1 MSCPVRSELRPISAA
16 CPLPAW
22 SLDEPSDSVAELEGL
37 QGLGDLD
44 LSALPPL
51 ALGMSAEEEWAMMGP
66 LDHGE
71 IFHDAERAPGP
82 ILFACLAASS
92 TMHRSSSI
100 QSVSTTH
107 ESPVLGPAA
116 PKHEIVGAGL
126 LA

>member
-1 MSCPVRSELRPISAA
+1 MSCPARSELRPISAA

-22 SLDEPSDSVAELEGL
+22 SLDDPSDCVVELEGL

-51 ALGMSAEEEWAMMGP
+51 DLGMSAEEEWAMMGP
-66 LDHGE
+66 ADNRDTLY
-71 IFHDAERAPGP
+71 DAERAPGP
-82 ILFACLAASS
+82 ILFACLAANS

-107 ESPVLGPAA
+107 ESPVLGPSA
-116 PKHEIVGAGL
+116 PKHEIIEAGM